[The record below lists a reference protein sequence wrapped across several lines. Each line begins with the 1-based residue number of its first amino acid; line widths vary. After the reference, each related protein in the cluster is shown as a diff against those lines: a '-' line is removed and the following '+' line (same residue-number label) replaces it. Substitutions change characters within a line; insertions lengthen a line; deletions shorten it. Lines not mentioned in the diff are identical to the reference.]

1 MASYGVIAA
10 GLAVSFVGT
19 WLDRMVIDRM
29 SERFFRNA
37 YRILVTATAIRLL
50 YVNLMA

>member
-1 MASYGVIAA
+1 MV
-10 GLAVSFVGT
+10 V
-19 WLDRMVIDRM
+19 DRI

-37 YRILVTATAIRLL
+37 YRILVTATVIRLL